1 MREQRAV
8 LAALLGAFVVLSLLA
23 DRGAATQRVITGTVI
38 EWQVAESISVANEQT
53 DAGGVRL
60 ALRETVYEGDAG
72 AIKPGVRVT
81 IWYRSVGERRP
92 VADKV
97 RVLAAGD
104 ASSSG
109 VSGR

>member
-1 MREQRAV
+1 MRTQRAF
-8 LAALLGAFVVLSLLA
+8 LTALFVAFVVLSLLA
-23 DRGAATQRVITGTVI
+23 DKGAAEQRVMTGTII
-38 EWQVAESISVANEQT
+38 EWQVAELIAVANEQT

-97 RVLAAGD
+97 RVLPD
-104 ASSSG
+104 ATH
-109 VSGR
+109 